1 MRYHPSPKSPKG
13 YRKCNATIR
22 ACPYGD
28 EEHIEAANEE
38 ELDSIIQQRLE
49 DQYEGQDKALGSSG
63 EPTSHTHVPAEDN
76 GSLLLPT
83 YDDMSSRNKR
93 EVNANIRT
101 LKQYFNL
108 HATMAEKYSGERFY
122 HDTADGGEPAG
133 QHEVR
138 NATTMD
144 ERSKLVNKP
153 TGALWLSAG
162 QKTENGQV
170 TTEWEEYSRYELSPN
185 ETAHHT
191 VYEPILD
198 KRAVI
203 LDLDDPK
210 NYEALE
216 RTYQS
221 VGYYDYDTY
230 RKYGVDIVV
239 GGRGRGNTSFWDV
252 RSMAVLNGD
261 VVHGWYAHKLK
272 PTEVSMDDDWCPSW

>member
-1 MRYHPSPKSPKG
+1 MKYHPSKTSPKG
-13 YRKCNATIR
+13 YRRCNATIR
-22 ACPYGD
+22 ACPYGE
-28 EEHIEAANEE
+28 EEHIEAANED
-38 ELDSIIQQRLE
+38 ELDSIVQQRLE
-49 DQYEGQDKALGSSG
+49 AQYGNQNEVLGFAG
-63 EPTSHTHVPAEDN
+63 ETTPHTHVPAEDS

-83 YDDMSSRNKR
+83 YDDMSLRSKR

-108 HATMAEKYSGERFY
+108 HATTADKYSGERFY
-122 HDTADGGEPAG
+122 HDTTDGAEPAG

-138 NATTMD
+138 NTTAMD

-162 QKTENGQV
+162 QKGEDGQV
-170 TTEWEEYSRYELSPN
+170 TTEWEEYLRYEMSPN
-185 ETAHHT
+185 EPSHGA

-210 NYEALE
+210 NHDALE

-261 VVHGWYAHKLK
+261 VIHGWYSHKLK
-272 PTEVSMDDDWCPSW
+272 PTKILLEDDWGPAW

>member
-1 MRYHPSPKSPKG
+1 M
-13 YRKCNATIR
+13 
-22 ACPYGD
+22 CPYGE

-38 ELDSIIQQRLE
+38 ELDSIVQQRLAE
-49 DQYEGQDKALGSSG
+49 QYGDQDETLGAAS
-63 EPTSHTHVPAEDN
+63 EPTSNTTVPAEDN
-76 GSLLLPT
+76 GHLLLPMYADT
-83 YDDMSSRNKR
+83 SVRSKR

-101 LKQYFNL
+101 LQQYFNL
-108 HATMAEKYSGERFY
+108 HATTAEKYRGERFY
-122 HDTADGGEPAG
+122 HDTAAGGEAAG

-162 QKTENGQV
+162 QKGEDEQV

-185 ETAHHT
+185 ESAHDT

-198 KRAVI
+198 RRAVI
-203 LDLDDPK
+203 LDLDEPK
-210 NYEALE
+210 NHDALE

-221 VGYYDYDTY
+221 VGHYDYDTY
-230 RKYGVDIVV
+230 RKYGVDIVI
-239 GGRGRGNTSFWDV
+239 GGRGQGNTSFWDV

-261 VVHGWYAHKLK
+261 VVHGWYSHKLK
-272 PTEVSMDDDWCPSW
+272 PTEVLPEDDWGPDW